1 MKETDIKNLEERYE
15 PALVSAKIAENITI
29 NC

>member
-1 MKETDIKNLEERYE
+1 MKETDIKNLEERHE
-15 PALVSAKIAENITI
+15 PALVPAKIAENITV